1 MAVDMSRVFPV
12 TSIKDNVLVGANGD
26 ITYGF
31 RAYFPQIYTMDAQ
44 QYVQLSKAV
53 NDILKGMP
61 PGTFFMKQDFV
72 YLHQYR
78 SKYDLVNDLTSL
90 EDLKHFNTRAVN
102 SSFSNIYLSFN
113 RKGVIK
119 INSGSNPINR
129 LRKYL
134 TDSSF
139 KDVDKFIADMSDY
152 YDQFVNQVESI
163 NGVTLQAMK
172 AEELAKALSD
182 FCNLDYTDES
192 KRGPGDVL
200 QPIETKPEFR
210 IGNQFV
216 SVVSMIEEGDEL
228 DSYKMEPVTSPGSIY
243 RNGNGY
249 NNNMKL
255 GTSMSFPLV
264 HGLPINH
271 IYTVGIEI
279 LDNEKASLGLSRE
292 SMKLN
297 PLESIKHKGAAAK
310 KREIDGFLDAVA
322 QENKKIVRVWNN
334 VIVHDPDMTVVK
346 RNANVVRQ
354 AYSNMNRSRA
364 WVENEEAFSLF
375 YASMPGNG
383 RYNYRDFTT
392 IIESAG
398 SYISKESHYL
408 SDPEG
413 KVFADRFGTPV
424 AIDTWNSKEI
434 TNKNAVILGPSGT
447 GKSFLINKIISESL
461 KVGAHVV
468 VVDIG
473 YSYVKSCEISGG
485 TYFDSA
491 DKEKLRFNIFACEM
505 VDGRFAPSD
514 MKIVFVMNV
523 LKTIWS
529 RPEDKVNAEEEEIL
543 RDMVLRFYDWANEV
557 GKHILTLIDFFGFI
571 DLYESEYIKRERLKY
586 IDMVSLR
593 LMLEIYTKG
602 KLSYLM
608 NSDSNI
614 DISEEQFVVFDV
626 KAIEKDPKIFPIV
639 MLVIIDLVVRKMEK
653 LPKSLRKEFFIDE
666 ALNFLAGDLGEYAAH
681 LYRTIRKEG
690 GAISIATQSVKFF
703 DTIPAMTRESILGN
717 TDTKWILDHSKY
729 TSLHESLRTILS
741 LTDHDMNV
749 LRDTQSTDTY
759 REFFVKMGNL
769 SRLFRL
775 GVSKF
780 TEGVYTTSATDV
792 EKINEYTDKFGGN
805 RVMAIKQWEE
815 DKMSHVI
822 SDQRNGL

>member
-1 MAVDMSRVFPV
+1 MPVDISRVFPI
-12 TSIKDNVLVGANGD
+12 TAIKENVLVGANGD

-31 RAYFPQIYTMDAQ
+31 RAFFPQIYTMDAQ
-44 QYVQLSKAV
+44 QYVQLSKGI
-53 NDILKGMP
+53 NDVLKGMP

-72 YLHQYR
+72 YLHKYK

-90 EDLKHFNTRAVN
+90 EDLKQFDTRAV
-102 SSFSNIYLSFN
+102 SSCFSNIYLSFN

-119 INSGSNPINR
+119 INSSTNPVNR

-139 KDVDKFIADMSDY
+139 KDVDKFIGEMTDY
-152 YDQFVNQVESI
+152 YDQFINQMESL
-163 NGVTLQAMK
+163 NGVTLVAMK
-172 AEELAKALSD
+172 AEELAKSLSD
-182 FCNLDYTDES
+182 FCNLEYLREE
-192 KRGPGDVL
+192 KRGVGEVL
-200 QPIETKPEFR
+200 QPVISKPEFK
-210 IGNQFV
+210 IGNQYV
-216 SVVSMIEEGDEL
+216 SVISMIEEGDDL
-228 DSYKMEPVTSPGSIY
+228 DSYKAEPITSPGSIY
-243 RNGNGY
+243 RNGNSY

-279 LDNEKASLGLSRE
+279 LDNEKASLSLSRE

-297 PLESIKHKGAAAK
+297 PLESIKHKGAAVK

-322 QENKKIVRVWNN
+322 EENKKIVRVWNN
-334 VIVHDPDMTVVK
+334 VIVHDEDMLVVK

-354 AYSNMNRSRA
+354 AYSNMNRSAA
-364 WVENEEAFSLF
+364 WVENEEAFNLF

-383 RYNYRDFTT
+383 RYNYRDFMT
-392 IIESAG
+392 IIESAS
-398 SYISKESHYL
+398 SYISKESHYVG
-408 SDPEG
+408 DAHG
-413 KVFADRFGTPV
+413 KIFADRFGTPV
-424 AIDTWNSKEI
+424 AVDTWNSREI

-485 TYFDSA
+485 MYFDSA
-491 DKEKLRFNIFACEM
+491 DKDKLRFNIFACEK
-505 VDGRFAPSD
+505 VDGKFTPSD

-523 LKTIWS
+523 MKTIWS

-543 RDMVLRFYDWANEV
+543 RDMVLRFYDWANEQSME
-557 GKHILTLIDFFGFI
+557 ILTLINFYDFI
-571 DLYESEYIKRERLKY
+571 DIYETEFIKKERLKY
-586 IDMVSLR
+586 IDTVSLR
-593 LMLEIYTKG
+593 LMLEIYTRG

-614 DISEEQFVVFDV
+614 DISEQQFVVFDV

-653 LPKSLRKEFFIDE
+653 LPKSMRKEFFIDE
-666 ALNFLAGDLGEYAAH
+666 ALNFLAGDLGDYAAH

-690 GAISIATQSVKFF
+690 GSISIATQSVKFF
-703 DTIPAMTRESILGN
+703 DTIPPMTRESILGN

-729 TSLHESLRTILS
+729 TSLHEALRTILS

-749 LRDTQSTDTY
+749 LRDTQSTDQY

-780 TEGVYTTSATDV
+780 TEGVYTTSASDV
-792 EKINEYTDKFGGN
+792 ELINTYTEKFNGN
-805 RVMAIKQWEE
+805 RVMAIRQWEE
-815 DKMSHVI
+815 EKKKEVVKNQM
-822 SDQRNGL
+822 NGL